1 MAYLVNVKIGRH
13 YAYVVHFLSETIL
26 YIAEDWNFYKARN
39 LLDSRHDLWFTLS
52 KTVPRIYGLIDEK
65 QQEISH

>member
-26 YIAEDWNFYKARN
+26 YIAEDWNFYK
-39 LLDSRHDLWFTLS
+39 
-52 KTVPRIYGLIDEK
+52 LIMK
-65 QQEISH
+65 ALIVI